1 MDSKKDE
8 NISNVVHSKKTVEK
22 KSQGLIE
29 KDVFNPAKHKKFSSW
44 VGRHEIELFSFESKD

>member
-22 KSQGLIE
+22 KSQRLIE
-29 KDVFNPAKHKKFSSW
+29 KDVFNPAEHKKFSAW
-44 VGRHEIELFSFESKD
+44 VVKHETELFSFESKD